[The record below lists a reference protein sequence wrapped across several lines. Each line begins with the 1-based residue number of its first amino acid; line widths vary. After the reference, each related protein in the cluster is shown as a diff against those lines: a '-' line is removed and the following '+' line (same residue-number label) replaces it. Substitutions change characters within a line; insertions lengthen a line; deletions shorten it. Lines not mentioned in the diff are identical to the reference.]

1 MIYIGDAFF
10 EHLNSIL
17 ETATRYGGDLGGPYF
32 EEEYKTE
39 LTKELFELLHRLGK
53 NKEYTVATENDFFRI
68 VKPVKEPTKTNSQC
82 ITVSKELLEKYDEK
96 VQRCV
101 DDLIKLYTSSN
112 EESHSEE
119 ENK

>member
-1 MIYIGDAFF
+1 MIDIGDYFF
-10 EHLNSIL
+10 KQLNSIL

-32 EEEYKTE
+32 VEEYKTE
-39 LTKELFELLHRLGK
+39 LTKELFELLHWLGK
-53 NKEYTVATENDFFRI
+53 NKEYTVVTENDFFRI

-82 ITVSKELLEKYDEK
+82 ITVPKELMEKYNEK
-96 VQRCV
+96 VQRYV
-101 DDLIKLYTSSN
+101 DDLIKLYASSN